1 MATRCLYCGQST
13 RWGSLKRLLDDQY
26 CNSAHRAAY
35 NERLRKIVIDL
46 SKYQHHSAEGT
57 RADSDP
63 AITHLAKQL
72 GRDPRLAGDPLP
84 VVPAIASPASSHPL
98 MLSVMCLPEIAIAQ
112 TDCGFV
118 GMPAPSIATRSDPA
132 ALMVPRDADAAPTM
146 ATSLLCKSPTLAT
159 PRLSGIYTPSL
170 RIGTPALDPVRPTSA
185 KPSPRSRTLPLP
197 MTFENAVQI
206 GRWRLTIRFQRFDHS
221 PVFAYKYFRAG

>member
-46 SKYQHHSAEGT
+46 SKYQRHSAEGT
-57 RADSDP
+57 RVDSGP
-63 AITHLAKQL
+63 AITHLAVQL

-84 VVPAIASPASSHPL
+84 VVPAMASPASSHPL

-118 GMPAPSIATRSDPA
+118 GMAAPSIAIRSDPA
-132 ALMVPRDADAAPTM
+132 PLMVPRDADAVPTM
-146 ATSLLCKSPTLAT
+146 ATSLPCKSPTLAT
-159 PRLSGIYTPSL
+159 PRLSGNYTPSF
-170 RIGTPALDPVRPTSA
+170 RIGPPALDPVRPTSA
-185 KPSPRSRTLPLP
+185 KPAPRSHTLPLP

-206 GRWRLTIRFQRFDHS
+206 GRWRLRIRFQRFDHS
-221 PVFAYKYFRAG
+221 PVYKWFRAG